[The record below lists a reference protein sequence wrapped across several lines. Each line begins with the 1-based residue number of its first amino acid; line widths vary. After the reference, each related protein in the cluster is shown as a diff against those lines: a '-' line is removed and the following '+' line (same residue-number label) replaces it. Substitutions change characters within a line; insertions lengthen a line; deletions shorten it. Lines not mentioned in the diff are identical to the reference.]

1 VFPFD
6 PYRLRRSSRYID
18 DLYGNWEEEEPEFEH
33 EVERRPKYGASLGS
47 SSEDSLL
54 EEVLGMSMT

>member
-6 PYRLRRSSRYID
+6 PYRLRRSSRFVE
-18 DLYGNWEEEEPEFEH
+18 DLYCNWEEEEPEFE
-33 EVERRPKYGASLGS
+33 EKPDRRPKYGTSLGS

-54 EEVLGMSMT
+54 EEVLGMSVS